1 LWLRRKFACHN
12 FDGEMQLHRTHWTTT
27 YNFSISIFYS
37 LWLLISIIYLYL
49 FTLRMVPTCTAL
61 SLSPLLKPTRQW
73 RRPPLLEITPK
84 QDEKCSDSGKKI
96 IFWQLWLVRFVP
108 TQRPRKSVSNS
119 DKNSHLVR
127 ELAEPR
133 RVE

>member
-1 LWLRRKFACHN
+1 MYLRA
-12 FDGEMQLHRTHWTTT
+12 
-27 YNFSISIFYS
+27 
-37 LWLLISIIYLYL
+37 
-49 FTLRMVPTCTAL
+49 PL
-61 SLSPLLKPTRQW
+61 SLSLRSWNPTRQW

-84 QDEKCSDSGKKI
+84 QDEKCWDSGKKI